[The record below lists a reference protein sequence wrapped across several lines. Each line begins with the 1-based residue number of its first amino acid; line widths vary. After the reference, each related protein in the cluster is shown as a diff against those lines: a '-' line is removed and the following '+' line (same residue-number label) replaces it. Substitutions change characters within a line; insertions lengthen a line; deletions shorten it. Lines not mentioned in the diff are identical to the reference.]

1 MRKTLTLLS
10 TALLLLAGLCSC
22 EPLPEEPGRLDGTWR
37 LILPKGVVQEG
48 FTTWT
53 FNSMGDPADPAETS
67 GTIPVLWVRNND
79 VFAGDRK
86 TSYYY
91 SVEEDGRTLHI
102 REASFCGINGS
113 IIYRIQELSSK
124 RLSLKLLGKETLGYD
139 AWTGWPEAPAFELE
153 TLK

>member
-10 TALLLLAGLCSC
+10 AMLLLLAGLCAC
-22 EPLPEEPGRLDGTWR
+22 ETLPEEPGRLDGTWR
-37 LILPKGVVQEG
+37 LIAPKGMVQEG

-53 FNSMGDPADPAETS
+53 FNSLGDQTS

-79 VFAGDRK
+79 VFAGDRE
-86 TSYYY
+86 TSYFY

-113 IIYRIQELSSK
+113 IIYQIQELSSR

-139 AWTGWPEAPAFELE
+139 AWTGWPEAPAFERSSN
-153 TLK
+153 